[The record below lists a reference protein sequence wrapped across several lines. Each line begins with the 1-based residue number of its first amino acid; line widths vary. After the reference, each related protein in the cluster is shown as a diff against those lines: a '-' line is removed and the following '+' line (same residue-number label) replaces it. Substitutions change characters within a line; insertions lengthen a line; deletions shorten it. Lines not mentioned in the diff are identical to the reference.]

1 MLSGRVV
8 TTVSGAVAQ
17 AIEWYARRASGVF
30 TEQDQ
35 QQLRQWLAADPS
47 HLRAWQALQQQLNRT
62 MTPLVQQQA
71 AVHAL
76 CDAGYNRRRVLR
88 GALGLGAMALG
99 GQLLT
104 MPGGPLHA
112 RLRADLRTSTAQ
124 RRAFALEDGSTVQ
137 LNAQSSVD
145 LNFNPLQRN
154 VQLLR
159 GAVQAQVR
167 SEPARPFVL
176 ACPWGEAW
184 LDVGRCLLAMQ
195 AGQPQVWALEG
206 SLQLRTPHNS
216 QHLAAGQGLAFD
228 GNRWHDLPSRYIDER
243 SWTRGLL
250 EVHDQ
255 SLGQV
260 IEHLAPYHQGLLHV
274 SAQAAQLR
282 ISGVFTLDD
291 TRGALAALKDV
302 LPLRIDTWLGV
313 WTRIERV

>member
-1 MLSGRVV
+1 M
-8 TTVSGAVAQ
+8 TTVSAAAAQ

-35 QQLRQWLAADPS
+35 QQLLGWLAADPS
-47 HLRAWQALQQQLNRT
+47 HLRAWQTLQQQLNRSV
-62 MTPLVQQQA
+62 TPLVQQQA

-76 CDAGYNRRRVLR
+76 CDAGYSRRRMLR
-88 GALGLGAMALG
+88 GALGLGALAVG
-99 GQLLT
+99 AQLLT
-104 MPGGPLHA
+104 LPGGPLHA

-124 RRAFALEDGSTVQ
+124 RRTFTLDDGSTLQ

-145 LNFNPLQRN
+145 LNFNPQQRH

-167 SEPARPFVL
+167 SDPARPFVL
-176 ACPWGEAW
+176 ACPWGEVW
-184 LDVGRCLLAMQ
+184 LDSGRCLLAMQ
-195 AGQPQVWALEG
+195 ASQPQVWALEG
-206 SLQLRTPHNS
+206 SLQLRTAHHS

-228 GNRWHDLPSRYIDER
+228 GNRWQELPSHYVDER

-274 SAQAAQLR
+274 SAAAAALR

-291 TRGALAALKDV
+291 TRVALAALKDV